1 MEMLGEQRDLITKM
15 SNFNTILNFYDYAY
29 GSVQVLRQLCRKT
42 RDLWINQQDVIARI
56 FQKQII
62 LIQKEPIDIYT
73 IKMLKKN
80 NRYKLFKLD
89 ISIDTQEQD
98 RLKVFYQMLDEL
110 PEIEISSVQVDNCN
124 NEFIDAVASKPMF
137 KTKQDLYKVLEISD
151 RSAAK
156 QSKPHEYLSNVYDPE
171 KHDMS

>member
-1 MEMLGEQRDLITKM
+1 MLGEQRDLITKM

-56 FQKQII
+56 FQKQTV

-89 ISIDTQEQD
+89 I
-98 RLKVFYQMLDEL
+98 
-110 PEIEISSVQVDNCN
+110 
-124 NEFIDAVASKPMF
+124 
-137 KTKQDLYKVLEISD
+137 
-151 RSAAK
+151 
-156 QSKPHEYLSNVYDPE
+156 
-171 KHDMS
+171 